1 MEFYPI
7 DFVLHIINIVVLF
20 VLVRSLAYK
29 PVRKFMLA
37 REERIKSQLDEAAAA
52 KAEAETLK
60 ADCASRLADV
70 EKERQAILDESREA
84 AAKESRSIVD
94 AAKDE
99 ATGILD
105 AARANADTMAE
116 RAMSDA
122 RAELTGTAVALAGK
136 VLCFDEAARMR
147 AMQMNTALSGEA
159 EAVVKVADAAG
170 ADELDDIKTCLE
182 NLSGR
187 HLTLKVEQDE
197 SLLGGFVGYVEGK
210 VYDFSYAAQ
219 LHELQRALS

>member
-20 VLVRSLAYK
+20 VLVRTLAYK

-37 REERIKSQLDEAAAA
+37 REERIKAQLDDAAAA
-52 KAEAETLK
+52 KAEAEAVK
-60 ADCASRLADV
+60 ADCEARLADV
-70 EKERQAILDESREA
+70 EKERQALLDESRET
-84 AAKESRSIVD
+84 AAKESRSILD
-94 AAKDE
+94 AARTE
-99 ATGILD
+99 ADGILD
-105 AARANADTMAE
+105 AARANADALAE
-116 RAMSDA
+116 RTMNDA
-122 RAELTGTAVALAGK
+122 RAELAGAAVALAGK

-159 EAVVKVADAAG
+159 VATVKVADAVSS
-170 ADELDDIKTCLE
+170 DEVDDIRRCLE

-187 HLTLKVEQDE
+187 HLRLKIEQDE
-197 SLLGGFVGYVEGK
+197 SLLGGFVAYIEGR

-219 LHELQRALS
+219 LGALQQTL